1 MLIQMASN
9 LMKNPEAFEAACREV
24 LTAWPNS
31 VAAAL
36 TTPSMNY
43 QAWIGHA
50 AGAIAIGAS
59 EDLMRQG
66 WRLLTEAEQLSANA
80 AALVVIDDWRAA
92 NA

>member
-1 MLIQMASN
+1 MIEMAAH
-9 LMKNPEAFEAACREV
+9 LMRNPDAFEAACRQV
-24 LTAWPNS
+24 LTDWPNS

-43 QAWIGHA
+43 EAWMGHA
-50 AGAIAIGAS
+50 AGAITLGAS

-66 WRLLTEAEQLSANA
+66 WRLLTEAEQLAANA
-80 AALVVIDDWRAA
+80 AALVVIDEWRAA